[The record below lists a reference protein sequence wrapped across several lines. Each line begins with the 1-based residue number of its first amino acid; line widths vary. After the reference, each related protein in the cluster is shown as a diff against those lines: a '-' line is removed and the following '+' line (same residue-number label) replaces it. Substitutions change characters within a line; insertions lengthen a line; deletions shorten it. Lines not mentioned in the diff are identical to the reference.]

1 MIIGLL
7 NLNMTFRV
15 IVALSQVLF
24 AQWVGYTSNACLHM
38 TETVFTGG
46 GQTILSER
54 SFSSFVQLC
63 SLFPRSCY
71 LCQTGIYRWS
81 LSPSFGSSYV
91 LSPCFV
97 APFQNCILG
106 GVTKDRL
113 KSLLLKGCTHTRHRE
128 RAHREHHTATPA
140 PSPLPS
146 APSSLP
152 LYPQPP
158 SSLCHLAVSTD
169 NGASALWRL
178 RVLQH

>member
-1 MIIGLL
+1 MPSGWVILPMHAYTCLKLL
-7 NLNMTFRV
+7 
-15 IVALSQVLF
+15 
-24 AQWVGYTSNACLHM
+24 
-38 TETVFTGG
+38 VFTGG

-128 RAHREHHTATPA
+128 
-140 PSPLPS
+140 S
-146 APSSLP
+146 APRASHCHSCPLTSPVCPFISPSLP
-152 LYPQPP
+152 PTPLLSLPP
-158 SSLCHLAVSTD
+158 RC
-169 NGASALWRL
+169 
-178 RVLQH
+178 QH